1 MQASDVID
9 DSGLP
14 AAVFFSSLN
23 FPALLFLIYGLK
35 SEWKGQM
42 LILR

>member
-14 AAVFFSSLN
+14 AAVFSSLN